1 MSRPAICIKPQ
12 KLNIES
18 LEIREP
24 KVYKPRDINLSI
36 KTSEILYRNN
46 KGELCDLYITLP
58 QIETYGPSPI
68 NTFNSKIKSKE
79 NIQGYTI
86 SYSHLDVEKMFDS
99 IHDDFQN
106 KINEII
112 NNCKLKP
119 IFNYRKKLE
128 NNLKV
133 DDKSK
138 PKVAYLKLK
147 ISKDCK
153 IIETKMYDPNSK
165 QLIDPIDTI
174 SKFGLIK
181 PMIHM
186 SNIYFGSHGNSG
198 YSASVQVKL
207 VKAYFQQISSELP
220 DFPDEE

>member
-1 MSRPAICIKPQ
+1 MARPAVCIRPQ
-12 KLNIES
+12 ELNTEL
-18 LEIREP
+18 LEIKEP
-24 KVYKPRDINLSI
+24 KVYKPRDNNLSI

-46 KGELCDLYITLP
+46 KGELCDLYISLP

-86 SYSHLDVEKMFDS
+86 SYSHQDVEKMFDS

-119 IFNYRKKLE
+119 IFNYRK

-153 IIETKMYDPNSK
+153 IIETKMYDLNSK
-165 QLIDPIDTI
+165 QLIDPNTTI

-198 YSASVQVKL
+198 YNASIQVKL
-207 VKAYFQQISSELP
+207 VKAYFEEKSHELP

>member
-1 MSRPAICIKPQ
+1 MSRPTICIKPQ
-12 KLNIES
+12 NFNVEL
-18 LEIREP
+18 LEIKES
-24 KVYKPRDINLSI
+24 KVYKPKDTNLNI
-36 KTSEILYRNN
+36 ETSEILYLND
-46 KGELCDLYITLP
+46 KSELCDFYLILP
-58 QIETYGPSPI
+58 EIETYGPSPI
-68 NTFNSKIKSKE
+68 YKFNSKNKSKE

-86 SYSHLDVEKMFDS
+86 SYSHRGVEKMFDS
-99 IHDDFQN
+99 IHDGFQN
-106 KINEII
+106 KINELI

-147 ISKDCK
+147 IFKDL
-153 IIETKMYDPNSK
+153 IIETKMYDLNSK

-207 VKAYFQQISSELP
+207 VKAYFEEKSHELP
-220 DFPDEE
+220 EFPDEE

>member
-12 KLNIES
+12 ELNIES

-86 SYSHLDVEKMFDS
+86 SYSHLDVEK
-99 IHDDFQN
+99 
-106 KINEII
+106 
-112 NNCKLKP
+112 
-119 IFNYRKKLE
+119 R

-138 PKVAYLKLK
+138 PKVAYL
-147 ISKDCK
+147 
-153 IIETKMYDPNSK
+153 
-165 QLIDPIDTI
+165 
-174 SKFGLIK
+174 
-181 PMIHM
+181 
-186 SNIYFGSHGNSG
+186 
-198 YSASVQVKL
+198 
-207 VKAYFQQISSELP
+207 
-220 DFPDEE
+220 

>member
-1 MSRPAICIKPQ
+1 MFRPAICITPQ
-12 KLNIES
+12 ELNIEL
-18 LEIREP
+18 LEIKEP
-24 KVYKPRDINLSI
+24 KVYKPRNINLSI
-36 KTSEILYRNN
+36 NNSEILYRNN
-46 KGELCDLYITLP
+46 KGELCDLYLVLP
-58 QIETYGPSPI
+58 EIETYGPSPI

-86 SYSHLDVEKMFDS
+86 SYSHRDVEKMFDS

-119 IFNYRKKLE
+119 IFNYRKKSK

-138 PKVAYLKLK
+138 PKVAYLELK

-153 IIETKMYDPNSK
+153 IIETKMCDLNSK
-165 QLIDPIDTI
+165 QLI
-174 SKFGLIK
+174 
-181 PMIHM
+181 
-186 SNIYFGSHGNSG
+186 
-198 YSASVQVKL
+198 
-207 VKAYFQQISSELP
+207 
-220 DFPDEE
+220 